1 MYWTDRENIQLCLGL
16 FPACTTPP
24 GDPSVSKHQDPSLS
38 PGPARRMQESF
49 LLLGPVT
56 VCTDVSGGGSPRR
69 SLTLLGSREGRSSN
83 WGRGRSRDQS
93 HFLIS
98 FGLSFV
104 SRVKNK
110 VGGWGIGAGQDPCR
124 TTSESIRP
132 LLCFISPPLGPY
144 AWL

>member
-1 MYWTDRENIQLCLGL
+1 
-16 FPACTTPP
+16 
-24 GDPSVSKHQDPSLS
+24 
-38 PGPARRMQESF
+38 MQEPF

-110 VGGWGIGAGQDPCR
+110 VGGWGIGAG
-124 TTSESIRP
+124 TSNFLGVRSGPSPLPPEEEPVPEWRSVLFSVGVSISLWPWGWQVSSVYSWEPSR
-132 LLCFISPPLGPY
+132 LVLGTR
-144 AWL
+144 